1 MPYTIDMS
9 FHELFDGCLLVSP
22 ETDLALATKNLPTCP
37 GVCLF
42 TTNDDKPILLLYS
55 ANLRGQVHRR
65 LTEEDADM
73 KTRRTQLRPIV
84 RRVWFR
90 RCYCAF
96 ETRLMYYRI
105 AGAAYPDSHEDFFPR
120 LEVWFVH
127 INPEAD
133 YPFFVSTKKF
143 RADSGKYW
151 GPFADGKSAAQCVKI
166 LQDVFDL
173 CRCPEVLIN
182 APDAAACSYAEMNRC
197 SAVCNGTVSQT
208 QYRKIINQVID
219 FLNSSPQTALDTM
232 QKQMRKLSDDLRFEQ
247 AQRLKEK
254 IERLKTLLSPAY
266 RWVAPLEDFLVLAF
280 QPGPPVRLPGCRARG
295 NQITCFLIG
304 PGWVDQIESFSL
316 ADAREGCR
324 VLLDH
329 INLASLQDRSSR
341 YKQPYKGLFAWTT
354 HLLYQTKAQDHG
366 GLYLRF
372 DENFTADD
380 LAQKVTDHFSRI
392 EKT

>member
-1 MPYTIDMS
+1 MSYTIDMS
-9 FHELFDGCLLVSP
+9 FQELFDGCLLVSP
-22 ETDLALATKNLPTCP
+22 ETDLASAAKNLPTCP

-65 LTEEDADM
+65 LTEEDADI
-73 KTRRTQLRPIV
+73 KTRRTRLRPIV
-84 RRVWFR
+84 RRAWFR
-90 RCYCAF
+90 RCYSAF

-105 AGAAYPDSHEDFFPR
+105 ARTAYPDNHEEFFPR

-133 YPFFVSTKKF
+133 YPFFASTKQFK
-143 RADSGKYW
+143 ADSGKYW
-151 GPFADGKSAAQCVKI
+151 GPFADGKSAARCVEI
-166 LQDVFDL
+166 LQDVFEL
-173 CRCPEVLIN
+173 CRRPEVLIN
-182 APDAAACSYAEMNRC
+182 APDAAACSYAQMNRC
-197 SAVCNGTVSQT
+197 SAVCNGTVSKT
-208 QYRKIINQVID
+208 QYHKIIDLAVD

-266 RWVAPLEDFLVLAF
+266 RWVAPLKDFLVLTF
-280 QPGPPVRLPGCRARG
+280 QPGPPVKLPGQRAG
-295 NQITCFLIG
+295 QHQINCFLIG
-304 PGWVDQIESFSL
+304 PGWVDQIESFPPTDTL
-316 ADAREGCR
+316 EGCR

-341 YKQPYKGLFAWTT
+341 YKQPHKGLFAWTA
-354 HLLYQTKAQDHG
+354 HLLYQNKTQNR

-372 DENFTADD
+372 DENLTADD